1 MQSPRAV
8 CPSSVRPAPA
18 TPLCRL
24 RCSSGALPR
33 RGLCFPVLLAGG
45 RPLRAFRGPP
55 LLTAGSESPAEVR
68 SKCLR
73 RSLPLGPLFQV
84 GGLKLDFIFNSP
96 PRLPCCLRLEALGC
110 WGKRDPHY
118 RRMERTCLVALRSLL
133 ELIRSRLQRGPLGGA
148 GVEPQA
154 GAGTASFRGLQPSS
168 HPPLLVRP
176 WCLRSA
182 EHRIGHLQARS
193 L

>member
-96 PRLPCCLRLEALGC
+96 PRLSA
-110 WGKRDPHY
+110 
-118 RRMERTCLVALRSLL
+118 T
-133 ELIRSRLQRGPLGGA
+133 
-148 GVEPQA
+148 
-154 GAGTASFRGLQPSS
+154 
-168 HPPLLVRP
+168 
-176 WCLRSA
+176 RSA
-182 EHRIGHLQARS
+182 RLLGEEGPTLPENGKNVSGRS
-193 L
+193 AIPPGTDQKPLAEGPTGRGGG